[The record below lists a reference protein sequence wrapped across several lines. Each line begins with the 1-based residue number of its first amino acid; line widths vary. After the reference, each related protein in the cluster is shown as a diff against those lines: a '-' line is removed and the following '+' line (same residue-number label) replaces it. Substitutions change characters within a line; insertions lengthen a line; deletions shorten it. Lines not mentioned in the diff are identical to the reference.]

1 MVKPRSEGGELHKTS
16 IKNTIKKYQDM
27 GWKVVDMKGKI
38 PDLVAMKDGKLVCIE
53 VLGRQQTIRGL
64 KHNWTYRQKMR
75 SYLELGFDDVLIE
88 TFDYEYGKPKTL
100 SETEVKGCYNP

>member
-1 MVKPRSEGGELHKTS
+1 MKTRIDGGDLHRQAL
-16 IKNTIKKYQDM
+16 KNTIQRYQDE
-27 GWKVVDMKGKI
+27 GWKVVDMKGRV

-75 SYLELGFDDVLIE
+75 AYLELGFDDVLIE
-88 TFDYEYGKPKTL
+88 TFDYEYGKPKRL
-100 SETEVKGCYNP
+100 A